1 MFMALKNWLARS
13 LHKGA
18 HITKQAL
25 MKNHQESTYALL
37 VRSEERSRGALETVA
52 YTTIFLSLLVA
63 IWQFV
68 QNPVNIRAGGL
79 EPGIVGVTEAAN
91 SPS

>member
-1 MFMALKNWLARS
+1 

-25 MKNHQESTYALL
+25 MNNHQESTYALL
-37 VRSEERSRGALETVA
+37 VRSEEKSRGALETVA

-63 IWQFV
+63 IWQFA
-68 QNPVNIRAGGL
+68 QNPVIIPAGGL
-79 EPGIVGVTEAAN
+79 EPGIVNVADATN
-91 SPS
+91 SPI